1 MDPQTAFWL
10 LSTTAQ
16 AAAALAGLSAL
27 LLVFILRDTKREM
40 REDDENWAYD
50 RLLARIPFFRVLSGG
65 TVLYLAA
72 ALLSLSALGLVT
84 PGRPVGAEV
93 EVISLLVLILM
104 VVGSS
109 ALVVFIWRPVRW
121 AD

>member
-1 MDPQTAFWL
+1 MDPETAFWV

-27 LLVFILRDTKREM
+27 LLVFILRDTKREL
-40 REDDENWAYD
+40 REDDMDWGYN
-50 RLLARIPFFRVLSGG
+50 RLLERIPFFRVLSGG

-72 ALLSLSALGLVT
+72 VLLSLLALGRVT
-84 PGRPVGAEV
+84 PGLSVGAEV